1 MPSAIAMAKPF
12 ATSLFLLLLLLSCP
26 SLYPNPQSQHKHL
39 QTSHTCVNYSPLILA
54 TLPASIFNTITS
66 YQNFGV
72 SILATKPSLLVVAMP
87 VPFYSARLLATPGAV
102 ELDFS
107 LCLCRI
113 SISSVTWDGL
123 EATGRWRWW
132 DGEISSQR
140 ARGSEARTKKPCR
153 RAQLGFRWR
162 IPGGYDEP
170 KGNKYLRNLI
180 ITLIYISI
188 FIIIIAH

>member
-1 MPSAIAMAKPF
+1 MPSAMAMAKPF
-12 ATSLFLLLLLLSCP
+12 ATSLSLLLSCP

-87 VPFYSARLLATPGAV
+87 VPFCSARLLATPGAV

-123 EATGRWRWW
+123 EATG
-132 DGEISSQR
+132 EIR
-140 ARGSEARTKKPCR
+140 KRG
-153 RAQLGFRWR
+153 
-162 IPGGYDEP
+162 IV
-170 KGNKYLRNLI
+170 RNGQPI
-180 ITLIYISI
+180 Q
-188 FIIIIAH
+188 IIALTAHAMTGDSERCIEAGMDGYLTKPIRSADLHKLLQRLAPLQVQ